1 MRKRTAALAT
11 TALLTLP
18 LVSAISS
25 PVSATDTGTVTQ
37 VSNGNNKSTV
47 PIINGVGDVIAFH
60 TLATNLGGTPT
71 FVGIENIFTSTS
83 AGLAE
88 QAIDGVFPDM
98 SANGRYVVY
107 SKPQTAGCD
116 AVPDGLPDC
125 TQDVRRLDRQT
136 NTDIAVTANRN
147 GISGSSDNFPG
158 VAVDNNGNVVFQSLA
173 SDLIVDDVADG
184 GWDIFYFNGTATTKL
199 SDETRDHFLNPDVSA
214 NGTMIV
220 YDGIIGPVSGGAR
233 DLYRATPA
241 GGQTSAAAG
250 NGNDQHGQVSDD
262 GTKVVFQSDSTTL
275 VAGSSNTINAY
286 IWASSG
292 ITRVTSHGDAVA
304 ITNPAISGDGAFI
317 AYERGNQIY
326 RSVAATNGTTIQ
338 LSAYTGP
345 AGIINWPSV
354 NGNGS
359 KVVFAQNVGGGAT
372 TPDAVANVEVMLW
385 SAATAPPAPVFCNLS
400 DRVLNAEYQAKRG
413 SDALI
418 ARLYAA
424 FFTRNPDTG
433 GFGFWR
439 TEIAANRWTNARAAA
454 FFGESAEFKAR
465 YGASL
470 TNEQFVDL
478 LYGNVM
484 CRLPEPGGRAFWL
497 AKLSTDGW
505 TRGQVALSFSDSA
518 EFRGRVNHPLQG

>member
-47 PIINGVGDVIAFH
+47 PIINAAGDVIAFH
-60 TLATNLGGTPT
+60 TLASNLGGTPT
-71 FVGIENIFTSTS
+71 FSGIENIFTSTS
-83 AGLAE
+83 AGLE
-88 QAIDGVFPDM
+88 EEAIDGVFPDL

-116 AVPDGLPDC
+116 AEPDLLPPC
-125 TQDVRRLDRQT
+125 TQQVHRLDRQT
-136 NTDIAVTANRN
+136 TIDVAVTTDGN
-147 GISGSSDNFPG
+147 GDSGSDNNFPG

-173 SDLIVDDVADG
+173 TNLIGDDLDDD
-184 GWDIFYFNGTATTKL
+184 GWDIFYWNGTTTTKL
-199 SDETRDHFLNPDVSA
+199 SDETLPQFRNPDISA
-214 NGTMIV
+214 NGSLIV
-220 YDGIIGPVSGGAR
+220 YDGADAEGGR
-233 DLYRATPA
+233 DLFRATAA
-241 GGQTSAAAG
+241 GGQTAAAAG
-250 NGNDQHGQVSDD
+250 NGNDEHGQISDD
-262 GTKVVFQSDSTTL
+262 GTKVVFQSDSTNL
-275 VAGSSNTINAY
+275 VAGSSNTVNAY
-286 IWASSG
+286 LWTAST
-292 ITRVTSHGDAVA
+292 IARITSHGDAVA
-304 ITNPAISGDGAFI
+304 VTNPAISGDGAFV

-326 RSVAATNGTTIQ
+326 RSAAATNGTTIQ

-354 NGNGS
+354 NGDGS
-359 KVVFAQNVGGGAT
+359 KVVFAQNVAGGAT
-372 TPDAVANVEVMLW
+372 TPEAVANVEIMLW
-385 SAATAPPAPVFCNLS
+385 SAAPPAPVFCDFT

-424 FFTRNPDTG
+424 FFTRNPDAS
-433 GFGFWR
+433 GFTFWR

-470 TNEQFVDL
+470 TNAEFIDL

-484 CRLPEPGGRAFWL
+484 CRLPDSDGRAFWL
-497 AKLSTDGW
+497 GKMTTDGW
-505 TRGQVALSFSDSA
+505 TRGQVALYFSDSA